1 MERTGAKITG
11 GYRRGS
17 ILRSYTRNWQLYMLL
32 VPTIAFFLIF
42 RYMPMYGIQ
51 IAFKNYLPTL
61 GFAGSKWV
69 GFKYFARFFSSYY
82 AGRQIANTFSIS
94 LGMLLFSFPVPILIA
109 LTLNEM
115 RSRRYKKIVQTI
127 TYAPHFLSTVVIIG
141 LIGSLTNIRYG
152 LFNKA
157 LMGMGWIDT
166 AIPFATKA
174 EWFRP
179 LYILSGIWQE
189 SGWNAVIYMA
199 ALSSVDLQL
208 YEAARVDGAGR
219 LRCIWH
225 VTIPWIL
232 PTMITMLIL
241 NSGKIMNIG
250 YEKVLLMQNSLNI
263 STSDVITTYV
273 YQQGL
278 QNGQYSYATAIGL
291 FNSVINTILI
301 VAINT
306 FSRRV
311 SETSLW

>member
-1 MERTGAKITG
+1 MEKPTGTTYS

-17 ILRSYTRNWQLYMLL
+17 NLKSYTRNWQLYMLL
-32 VPTIAFFLIF
+32 IPAVAFFLIF
-42 RYMPMYGIQ
+42 RYKPMYGVQ

-69 GFKYFARFFSSYY
+69 GFKYFARFFDSYY
-82 AGRQIANTFSIS
+82 AGRQIVNTFSVS
-94 LGMLLFSFPVPILIA
+94 LGVLLFSFPVPILIA
-109 LTLNEM
+109 LTLNEV
-115 RSRRYKKIVQTI
+115 RNRRYKKIVQTV
-127 TYAPHFLSTVVIIG
+127 TYAPHFLSTVVIVG

-152 LFNKA
+152 LINNA
-157 LMGMGWIDT
+157 LMGLGIIDT
-166 AIPFATKA
+166 AIPFASKA

-179 LYILSGIWQE
+179 LYIISDIWQE

-199 ALSSVDLQL
+199 ALSTVDMQL

-263 STSDVITTYV
+263 GTSDVITTYV

-301 VAINT
+301 VGINT
-306 FSRRV
+306 VARRV